1 MASPVALTG
10 AGNVTT
16 FADTDITGAETISI
30 PKPANLAD
38 NETLCIVVNARN
50 GSLTWDVEPA
60 GIVSMKHVSNSGTM
74 DLFVK
79 KIRDASSEP
88 ATYDFSPSAGA
99 GRCVGLAFR
108 VAGTNVGNAP
118 DVVGNNSVDLLQ
130 APGITP
136 GGIDRLLLGV
146 FVTYS
151 SGGAM
156 TITPPTGMT
165 LVGNVGVGSYS
176 QLMVCQQ
183 ALSSATPTGNKTATV
198 SPSSSALNCFLATL
212 KPEITA
218 DIAMSS
224 SARSGG
230 GFAAKSR
237 LAANLAMSS
246 TAFLDAEGDILQ
258 TEPQGELLMSSRAS
272 MLMTAR
278 LIKKGGMSL
287 RSAADLVSNP
297 AYGEYNILNAAGNWQ
312 SVPIRQLIDGSWI

>member
-1 MASPVALTG
+1 MTSPVALTG
-10 AGNVTT
+10 TGNVTT
-16 FADTDITGAETISI
+16 FSDTDITGAETISI

-38 NETLCIVVNARN
+38 NETLCIVVNGRN
-50 GSLTWDVEPA
+50 ASLTWDVVPS
-60 GIVSMKHVSNSGTM
+60 GVVSMKHVSNSGTM
-74 DLFVK
+74 DLFTK

-108 VAGTNVGNAP
+108 VTGTNVGNAP
-118 DVVGNNSVDLLQ
+118 DVAGNNNVDLLQ
-130 APGITP
+130 APGLTP

-146 FVTYS
+146 FVTY
-151 SGGAM
+151 GGSAM

-218 DIAMSS
+218 DLSMSS

-237 LAANLAMSS
+237 LAGNLAMSS
-246 TAFLDAEGDILQ
+246 TAFFDAEGDILQ

-278 LIKKGGMSL
+278 LIKKGAMSL
-287 RSAADLVSNP
+287 SSAADLVSNP